1 MNVTKCLMYVTYV
14 HFAATCVMGKKEE
27 ESKEN
32 SLLMVFP
39 SLSPTPACTALQTRS
54 VNRSKLQTPQTQDA
68 QGAHLGAVRGG
79 ESSGGH
85 LAMTFLAE
93 PSGSLSI
100 TSPLAELPALHPVT
114 V

>member
-1 MNVTKCLMYVTYV
+1 MYVTYV

-39 SLSPTPACTALQTRS
+39 SLSPTTVCTALQTSS
-54 VNRSKLQTPQTQDA
+54 VNRSKLLAPQTQDA
-68 QGAHLGAVRGG
+68 QGDHRGAVGRRGDV
-79 ESSGGH
+79 GGVVIWGCH

>member
-1 MNVTKCLMYVTYV
+1 MCLMFVTYV

-27 ESKEN
+27 ESKDN
-32 SLLMVFP
+32 SLLIVFP
-39 SLSPTPACTALQTRS
+39 SLSPTTVCTALQTSS
-54 VNRSKLQTPQTQDA
+54 VNRRKLLAPQTQDA
-68 QGAHLGAVRGG
+68 QWAHRGAVGG
-79 ESSGGH
+79 GVIRGGH

>member
-1 MNVTKCLMYVTYV
+1 MYVTYV
-14 HFAATCVMGKKEE
+14 HFAATCVMGEKEE

-39 SLSPTPACTALQTRS
+39 SLSPTTVCTALQTSS
-54 VNRSKLQTPQTQDA
+54 VNRSKVAGTADA
-68 QGAHLGAVRGG
+68 GCTGGSSGSRRG
-79 ESSGGH
+79 EWSSGGGGGH

>member
-1 MNVTKCLMYVTYV
+1 MYVTYV
-14 HFAATCVMGKKEE
+14 HFAATCVMGKEEE

-39 SLSPTPACTALQTRS
+39 SLSPTTVCTALQTCS

-68 QGAHLGAVRGG
+68 QRAHRGDVEG
-79 ESSGGH
+79 VVIGVGH

>member
-1 MNVTKCLMYVTYV
+1 MYVTYV

-27 ESKEN
+27 EVSKEN

-39 SLSPTPACTALQTRS
+39 SLSPTTVCTALQTSS
-54 VNRSKLQTPQTQDA
+54 VNRSKLLAPQTQDA
-68 QGAHLGAVRGG
+68 QGAHRAAVGGRERHRGVVIG
-79 ESSGGH
+79 GGH

-100 TSPLAELPALHPVT
+100 TSPLAELPALQPVT

>member
-1 MNVTKCLMYVTYV
+1 MYVTYV
-14 HFAATCVMGKKEE
+14 HFAATCVMKKKE

-39 SLSPTPACTALQTRS
+39 SLSPTTVCTALQTSS
-54 VNRSKLQTPQTQDA
+54 VNRSKLLAPQTQDA
-68 QGAHLGAVRGG
+68 QGAHRGDVG
-79 ESSGGH
+79 GVVIGGGH

>member
-1 MNVTKCLMYVTYV
+1 MYVTYV
-14 HFAATCVMGKKEE
+14 HFAATCVMGKEEE

-39 SLSPTPACTALQTRS
+39 SLSPTSVCTALQTSS
-54 VNRSKLQTPQTQDA
+54 VNRSKVAGTADA
-68 QGAHLGAVRGG
+68 GCTGAHRGDVG
-79 ESSGGH
+79 GVVIGGGH

-93 PSGSLSI
+93 PSGNLSI

>member
-1 MNVTKCLMYVTYV
+1 MYVTYV
-14 HFAATCVMGKKEE
+14 HFAATCVMGKEEE

-39 SLSPTPACTALQTRS
+39 SLSPTTVCTALQTRS

-68 QGAHLGAVRGG
+68 QRTHRGDVG
-79 ESSGGH
+79 GRGSRRGSGH

>member
-1 MNVTKCLMYVTYV
+1 MYVTYV

-27 ESKEN
+27 DVSKEN

-39 SLSPTPACTALQTRS
+39 SLSPTTVCTALQTRS
-54 VNRSKLQTPQTQDA
+54 VNRSKLLAPQTQDA
-68 QGAHLGAVRGG
+68 QGAHRGDVEG
-79 ESSGGH
+79 VVIGGGH

>member
-1 MNVTKCLMYVTYV
+1 MYVTYV
-14 HFAATCVMGKKEE
+14 HFAATCVMGKEEE

-39 SLSPTPACTALQTRS
+39 SLSPTTVCTALQTCS

-68 QGAHLGAVRGG
+68 QRAHRAAVGG
-79 ESSGGH
+79 GGDIGGVVIGGGH

-93 PSGSLSI
+93 P
-100 TSPLAELPALHPVT
+100 
-114 V
+114 

>member
-1 MNVTKCLMYVTYV
+1 MYVTYV

-27 ESKEN
+27 EVSKEN

-39 SLSPTPACTALQTRS
+39 SLSPTTVCTALQTRS
-54 VNRSKLQTPQTQDA
+54 VNRSKVAGTADA
-68 QGAHLGAVRGG
+68 GCTGLIG
-79 ESSGGH
+79 EPSGDRCGH

>member
-1 MNVTKCLMYVTYV
+1 MYVTYV
-14 HFAATCVMGKKEE
+14 HFAATCVMGKEE

-39 SLSPTPACTALQTRS
+39 SLSPTSVCTALQTSS
-54 VNRSKLQTPQTQDA
+54 VNRSKVAGTADA
-68 QGAHLGAVRGG
+68 GCTGG
-79 ESSGGH
+79 SSGRHRGRGH